1 MKGLKPALTIVAL
14 AVCTFLTLTSCSHD
28 AIEFVD
34 YNAKMNQYI
43 KNWNDSINTEIDPNH
58 DWNTSREAQL
68 TVTANKSGTLR
79 ILTRSAF
86 NGDEGRAMLYKS
98 TINGGESL
106 RFNIDVPQDLD
117 TLYSALYDSNGY
129 IEEIAFTLEGG
140 KATIAYSQPQSSAF
154 AKVRSVE
161 SHNNSSSGWDF
172 TTEFAYGNYATE
184 VPSNATFTTG
194 GGGGPF
200 YIDKEASYNF
210 WNQSTIYIKP
220 GTYNLNKIYIA
231 DNSYVY
237 LLPGANVTTSD
248 DGFCRQGGVKV
259 YIAEGASLNMKGI
272 STLNTGAQIFCRGTF
287 TLKDLSLNN
296 SGTIYIG
303 NGGKLNSAN
312 IILCN
317 DRSQFICDGSAY
329 IDGNITAAGSSHIYN
344 CGDVEVKQSTI
355 LNSYNNT
362 WINEGS
368 WTTNMW
374 TFTAFSTDVVN
385 RCKLTVDNRLTIS
398 TSNGSPTFYIDG
410 SASVITKD
418 FLMEKAYI
426 RMGKDALLQIT
437 NNAYMNITNPDY
449 GIYGPSE
456 GWAVLQAYYIRKGDK
471 DGGNQDNSKYV
482 TYGGNLTVAAD
493 KHFKQEYS
501 GEHPMYYLKDNA
513 RMINSQQGAT
523 DIYMPASACSPGY
536 GTGTPTTPEPE
547 DPEMWYYYA
556 FEDLGSIG
564 DFDFNDVVIRAS
576 SPSNGIGKLQLCAA
590 GGTMRTTIYLNG
602 TALGKDGK
610 TEVHELFGV
619 STNTMV
625 NTQNR
630 TEKQYVDIGTYEG
643 SNPAT
648 LDILVHVQDKGKS
661 CTISASNYSNYEL
674 PLSLTISGSPTN
686 GLWNWPYER
695 QRIDNAFKDFSK
707 WVENKDYNIDW
718 YK

>member
-1 MKGLKPALTIVAL
+1 M
-14 AVCTFLTLTSCSHD
+14 
-28 AIEFVD
+28 
-34 YNAKMNQYI
+34 
-43 KNWNDSINTEIDPNH
+43 
-58 DWNTSREAQL
+58 
-68 TVTANKSGTLR
+68 
-79 ILTRSAF
+79 
-86 NGDEGRAMLYKS
+86 
-98 TINGGESL
+98 
-106 RFNIDVPQDLD
+106 
-117 TLYSALYDSNGY
+117 
-129 IEEIAFTLEGG
+129 
-140 KATIAYSQPQSSAF
+140 
-154 AKVRSVE
+154 
-161 SHNNSSSGWDF
+161 
-172 TTEFAYGNYATE
+172 
-184 VPSNATFTTG
+184 
-194 GGGGPF
+194 
-200 YIDKEASYNF
+200 
-210 WNQSTIYIKP
+210 
-220 GTYNLNKIYIA
+220 
-231 DNSYVY
+231 
-237 LLPGANVTTSD
+237 
-248 DGFCRQGGVKV
+248 
-259 YIAEGASLNMKGI
+259 
-272 STLNTGAQIFCRGTF
+272 
-287 TLKDLSLNN
+287 
-296 SGTIYIG
+296 
-303 NGGKLNSAN
+303 
-312 IILCN
+312 
-317 DRSQFICDGSAY
+317 
-329 IDGNITAAGSSHIYN
+329 
-344 CGDVEVKQSTI
+344 KQSTI

-362 WINEGS
+362 WINEGT
-368 WTTNMW
+368 WKTNMW
-374 TFTAFSTDVVN
+374 EFTAFSTDVVN

-410 SASVITKD
+410 SASVITKN

-437 NNAYMNITNPDY
+437 NKAHMNITNPDY

-456 GWAVLQAYYIRKGDK
+456 GWAVLQAKEIKKGDK
-471 DGGNQDNSKYV
+471 DGGNQNNSKYV

-523 DIYMPASACSPGY
+523 DIYIPASACSPGY

-602 TALGKDGK
+602 TELGKDGK

-648 LDILVHVQDKGKS
+648 LNILVQVQDKGHS
-661 CTISASNYSNYEL
+661 CTISATNYSDSKF
-674 PLSLTISGSPTN
+674 PLSLTISGSLTN

-707 WVENKDYNIDW
+707 WVENQDYNIDW

>member
-43 KNWNDSINTEIDPNH
+43 KNWNDSIKTEIDPNH

-129 IEEIAFTLEGG
+129 IEEIAFTIEGG

-172 TTEFAYGNYATE
+172 TTEFAYGTYATE
-184 VPSNATFTTG
+184 VPSNAIFITEG
-194 GGGGPF
+194 GGGQI

-248 DGFCRQGGVKV
+248 DGFCRQGGVKI

-362 WINEGS
+362 WINEGT
-368 WTTNMW
+368 WKTNMW
-374 TFTAFSTDVVN
+374 EFTAFSTDVVN

-523 DIYMPASACSPGY
+523 DIYIPASACSPGY

-556 FEDLGSIG
+556 FEDLGGIG
-564 DFDFNDVVIRAS
+564 DFDFNDVVLRAS
-576 SPSNGIGKLQLCAA
+576 APANGKGDIELCAA
-590 GGTMRTTIYLNG
+590 GGTLETYVYLG
-602 TALGKDGK
+602 STALGSGR
-610 TEVHELFGV
+610 EVHDMFGV
-619 STNTMV
+619 SLATMV
-625 NTQNR
+625 NTRNR
-630 TEKQYVDIGTYEG
+630 GEKAFIKIGEYTG
-643 SNPAT
+643 T
-648 LDILVHVQDKGKS
+648 
-661 CTISASNYSNYEL
+661 SASNLDLSIRVVNKGYSQTITTNNKNGEC
-674 PLSLTISGSPTN
+674 PLAITINGSSTH
-686 GLWNWPYER
+686 GTWKWPFER
-695 QRIDNAFKDFSK
+695 QRIDNAFPEFHT
-707 WVENKDYNIDW
+707 WVANKDADIDW
-718 YK
+718 WGNK

>member
-200 YIDKEASYNF
+200 YIDKEASYEF
-210 WNQSTIYIKP
+210 WSQSTIYIKP

-362 WINEGS
+362 WINEGT
-368 WTTNMW
+368 WKTNMW
-374 TFTAFSTDVVN
+374 EFTAFSTDVVN

-456 GWAVLQAYYIRKGDK
+456 GWAVLQAYYIRKGNK

-501 GEHPMYYLKDNA
+501 GEYPMYYLKDNA

-523 DIYMPASACSPGY
+523 DIYIPASACSPGY

-556 FEDLGSIG
+556 FEDLGGIG
-564 DFDFNDVVIRAS
+564 DFDFNDVVLRAS
-576 SPSNGIGKLQLCAA
+576 APANGKGDIELCAA
-590 GGTMRTTIYLNG
+590 GGTLETYVYLG
-602 TALGKDGK
+602 STALGNGR
-610 TEVHELFGV
+610 EVHDMFGV
-619 STNTMV
+619 SLATMV
-625 NTQNR
+625 NTRNR
-630 TEKQYVDIGTYEG
+630 GEKAFIKIGEYTG
-643 SNPAT
+643 T
-648 LDILVHVQDKGKS
+648 
-661 CTISASNYSNYEL
+661 SASNLDLSIRVVNKGYSQTITTNNMNGEC
-674 PLSLTISGSPTN
+674 PLAITINGSSTH
-686 GLWNWPYER
+686 GTWKWPFER
-695 QRIDNAFKDFSK
+695 QRIDNAFPEFHT
-707 WVENKDYNIDW
+707 WVANKDADIDW
-718 YK
+718 WGNK

>member
-1 MKGLKPALTIVAL
+1 MKRPNNTKIYTTIALLPMLLI
-14 AVCTFLTLTSCSHD
+14 TSCSHD
-28 AIEFVD
+28 LDSYYVGNKINEYVQCW
-34 YNAKMNQYI
+34 K
-43 KNWNDSINTEIDPNH
+43 DSIGGNIDPNH
-58 DWNTSREAQL
+58 TWNTTREAQL

-200 YIDKEASYNF
+200 YIDKEASYEF
-210 WNQSTIYIKP
+210 WSQSTIYIKP

-362 WINEGS
+362 WINEGT
-368 WTTNMW
+368 WKTNMW
-374 TFTAFSTDVVN
+374 EFTAFSTDVVN

-471 DGGNQDNSKYV
+471 GGGNQDNSKYV

-523 DIYMPASACSPGY
+523 DIYIPASACSPGY

-648 LDILVHVQDKGKS
+648 LDILVHVQDKGHS

-707 WVENKDYNIDW
+707 WVENEDYNIDW

>member
-200 YIDKEASYNF
+200 YIDKEASYEF
-210 WNQSTIYIKP
+210 WSQSTIYIKP

-362 WINEGS
+362 WINEGT
-368 WTTNMW
+368 WKTNMW
-374 TFTAFSTDVVN
+374 EFTAFSTDVVN

-456 GWAVLQAYYIRKGDK
+456 GWAVLQAYYIRKGNK

-501 GEHPMYYLKDNA
+501 GEFPMYYLKDNA

-523 DIYMPASACSPGY
+523 DIYIPASACSPGY

-556 FEDLGSIG
+556 FEDLGGIG
-564 DFDFNDVVIRAS
+564 DFDFNDVVLRAS
-576 SPSNGIGKLQLCAA
+576 APANGKGDIELCAA
-590 GGTMRTTIYLNG
+590 GGTLETYVYLG
-602 TALGKDGK
+602 STALGNGR
-610 TEVHELFGV
+610 EVHDMFGV
-619 STNTMV
+619 SLATMV
-625 NTQNR
+625 NTRNR
-630 TEKQYVDIGTYEG
+630 GEKAFIKIGEYTG
-643 SNPAT
+643 T
-648 LDILVHVQDKGKS
+648 
-661 CTISASNYSNYEL
+661 SASNLDLSIRVVNKGYSQTITTNNMNGEC
-674 PLSLTISGSPTN
+674 PLAITINGSSTH
-686 GLWNWPYER
+686 GTWKWPFER
-695 QRIDNAFKDFSK
+695 QRIDNAFPEFHT
-707 WVENKDYNIDW
+707 WVANKDADIDW
-718 YK
+718 WGNK

>member
-172 TTEFAYGNYATE
+172 TTEFAYGTYATE
-184 VPSNATFTTG
+184 VPSNAIFITEG
-194 GGGGPF
+194 GGGQI

-523 DIYMPASACSPGY
+523 DIYIPASACSPGY